1 MIVFGPL
8 GSNWRRKWQPT
19 QLFLSWRIPW
29 TEEPGALESQRVGH
43 NWSDLACREV
53 IRIKWDSTGK
63 ALIWWNRNP
72 YKRMRRHQRAHFLSL
87 SPLLTLNMYR
97 LRKGYLRTQ
106 KEHSHL
112 QTRKRALTRNQ
123 PCWHFDLAFVSRIV
137 RKLISVKSPPFWV
150 FSYCSPRWI
159 MHMLLAKY

>member
-43 NWSDLACREV
+43 NWSDLARREV

-106 KEHSHL
+106 KEHGHL

-123 PCWHFDLAFVSRIV
+123 VLQAEIEL
-137 RKLISVKSPPFWV
+137 KIT
-150 FSYCSPRWI
+150 
-159 MHMLLAKY
+159 HMTNYSKGTSKHILSILWYVPYSIC